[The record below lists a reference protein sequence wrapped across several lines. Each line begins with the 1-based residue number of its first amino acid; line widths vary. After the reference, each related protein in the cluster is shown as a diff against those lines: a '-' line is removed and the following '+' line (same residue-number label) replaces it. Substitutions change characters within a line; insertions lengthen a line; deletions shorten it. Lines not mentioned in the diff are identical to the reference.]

1 MTAMVVEMLNR
12 TWIGGEKALEYIRG

>member
-1 MTAMVVEMLNR
+1 MVVEMLNR